1 MRPRRIA
8 SAIAILV
15 TILVSVLVIPLQS
28 ILVGVY
34 ASTSPP
40 SPILRDP
47 NLTIQ
52 TVVSRIEYPTGM
64 AFLGPDDILVIGKN
78 TGKVTR
84 IINGKILQEPL
95 LDVNVANQVERG
107 LLGIAV
113 AKNDIADKTYVFLYY
128 TESEKQ
134 NDDGGDYG
142 DGNGDGGEPVG
153 NRLYRYDLDLLNN
166 KLVNPKLLLDLPYKP
181 GPAHNGGVVK
191 IGPDNNVY
199 VVVGNLY
206 TNVFNEG
213 GETTLAQNVDDGKQ
227 PDGRG
232 GILRVTQ
239 DGQIVNDIRAASSA
253 GEGEDNTVE
262 VEEGEG
268 ILGDER
274 PLDMYYAYGIRNS
287 FGMDFDPIIGNLWQT
302 ENGGYDEIN
311 LVEPGFNSG
320 FNHITGSASRSDRF
334 DPDDLT
340 DFDGRGKYSDPE
352 LDLGQHIAPTAITFL
367 HSNKLGKQYE
377 NDIFVGNTGGRIF
390 HFNLSEDRTK
400 LLLEGPLA
408 DKIADDLEELEEG
421 KIIFG
426 EYFGVITD
434 LEVGPDG

>member
-1 MRPRRIA
+1 
-8 SAIAILV
+8 
-15 TILVSVLVIPLQS
+15 
-28 ILVGVY
+28 
-34 ASTSPP
+34 
-40 SPILRDP
+40 
-47 NLTIQ
+47 
-52 TVVSRIEYPTGM
+52 
-64 AFLGPDDILVIGKN
+64 
-78 TGKVTR
+78 
-84 IINGKILQEPL
+84 
-95 LDVNVANQVERG
+95 

-113 AKNDIADKTYVFLYY
+113 AKNDTADKTYVFLYY

-134 NDDGGDYG
+134 NGDGDYG

-206 TNVFNEG
+206 TNVFNKG

-232 GILRVTQ
+232 GILRITQ
-239 DGQIVNDIRAASSA
+239 DGQIVNDIRAVSSA
-253 GEGEDNTVE
+253 GEGEDNT

-287 FGMDFDPIIGNLWQT
+287 FGMDFDPITGNLWQT

-367 HSNKLGKQYE
+367 YSNKLGKKYE
-377 NDIFVGNTGGRIF
+377 NDMFMGNTGGRIF

-400 LLLEGPLA
+400 LFLEGPLA
-408 DKIADDLEELEEG
+408 DEIADDLEELEEG

-434 LEVGPDG
+434 LEVGPDGYLYVLNYEENGSIFKILPSVDLGLS